1 MGEKDITYFKSCFW
15 QRVKP
20 PRRFLAFPIQPS
32 MTLYFDMFQN
42 LSDKLSGV
50 LKTLGGKSKLSED
63 NISDALTEVRKALL
77 SADVH
82 FKVAREF
89 VDQVKSACLGQEV
102 LKSVEPGQQ
111 VVKIINDELV
121 KLLGEGNS
129 ALLTDRPLRVLMV
142 GLHGA
147 GKTTTSAKLAKH
159 LAKDG
164 RTPMLVAC
172 DVYRPAAIDQ
182 LEFLANQEN
191 FSCYLDRENK
201 DVSAI
206 ARAGW
211 EKSKSNGS
219 DLVIFD
225 TAGRLQIDDNLVDEL
240 DRLKKEID
248 PHEILLVADAALGQ
262 EAVNVAK
269 TFHERLGL
277 SGIILT
283 KIDGDARGGAAL
295 SMKKV
300 TGAPIK
306 FMGTGEKIDEFE
318 AFHPDRLASRILGMG
333 DVVSL
338 VEKAQEHFDEEES
351 ARMAEK
357 MLKAEFDFED
367 FLTQMRQMKKL
378 GSMGSIAQM
387 LPGMSNVQVGDK
399 EEAALGR
406 HEAII
411 LSMTKQERRF
421 PRIIGGSRRKR
432 IADGAGVQIR
442 DVNLLI
448 KQFSQMQKMMRKMK
462 GGKMKQLM
470 NAFGGGSGGGLPDLD
485 GMDPKQLAKLAK
497 QFK

>member
-1 MGEKDITYFKSCFW
+1 
-15 QRVKP
+15 
-20 PRRFLAFPIQPS
+20 
-32 MTLYFDMFQN
+32 MFEN
-42 LSDKLSGV
+42 LTEKLSGV
-50 LKTLGGKSKLSED
+50 LRSLGGKSKLSED
-63 NISDALTEVRKALL
+63 NIAEALTEVRKALL

-82 FKVAREF
+82 FRVAREF
-89 VDQVKSACLGQEV
+89 VDEVKSACLGQEV
-102 LKSVEPGQQ
+102 LKSVSPGQQ

-121 KLLGEGNS
+121 RLLGEGNS
-129 ALLTDRPLRVLMV
+129 TLREESPLRVLMV

-147 GKTTTSAKLAKH
+147 GKTTTTAKLARH
-159 LAKDG
+159 LAKTG
-164 RTPMLVAC
+164 RKPMLVAC

-191 FSCYLDRENK
+191 FPCHLDRQSK
-201 DVSAI
+201 DVQAI

-211 EKSKSNGS
+211 EKSKSAGA

-225 TAGRLQIDDNLVDEL
+225 TAGRLQIDDELVDEL
-240 DRLKKEID
+240 ERVKKEID
-248 PHEILLVADAALGQ
+248 PHEILLVADSALGQ

-277 SGIILT
+277 SGIVLT

-318 AFHPDRLASRILGMG
+318 PFHPDRLASRILGMG

-338 VEKAQEHFDEEES
+338 VEKAQEHLDEEES

-367 FLTQMRQMKKL
+367 FLSQMRQMKKL
-378 GSMGSIAQM
+378 GSMGSIAKM
-387 LPGMSNVQVGDK
+387 LPGMGNVQVGDK

-411 LSMTKQERRF
+411 LSMTKQERRL

-470 NAFGGGSGGGLPDLD
+470 NAFGGGGGGLPDLE
-485 GMDPKQLAKLAK
+485 GMDPKQLARLAK